1 MRVLK
6 DQNIEND
13 VLDLDDTFLLNCT
26 VKNCEI
32 LYSGKRYGWRGTSF
46 EKCHFSL
53 FGEARWAQIFLG
65 DFGQLKEGKTPP
77 EAKSESSETVH

>member
-32 LYSGKRYGWRGTSF
+32 FYSGK
-46 EKCHFSL
+46 HFSWNPKMA
-53 FGEARWAQIFLG
+53 GEI
-65 DFGQLKEGKTPP
+65 
-77 EAKSESSETVH
+77 